1 MEQPAQKTILIVED
15 EPDVAAYLQ
24 TLFEDEG
31 FRALIAETGKQGFQL
46 AKEVHPDLIT
56 LDITMP
62 EESGVRMYR
71 DLREDPETASIPVVI
86 ITGISPDFKRF
97 IESRKHLPP
106 PEAYFEKPID
116 RQALLAKIRELLSRK
131 VC

>member
-31 FRALIAETGKQGFQL
+31 FRAFIAETGKQGFQL

-56 LDITMP
+56 LNITMP

-71 DLREDPETASIPVVI
+71 DLREDPETASMPVVV
-86 ITGISPDFKRF
+86 ITGISQDFKRF

-106 PEAYFEKPID
+106 PEAYFEKPIG
-116 RQALLAKIRELLSRK
+116 RQAPLAKTRELLSRK